1 MKTQLQGAPAPIP
14 SNTIP
19 SGTARV
25 EFQMRPFSR
34 LAPNVIALHANERPP
49 VVQTR
54 RRGRLPAGVSRLFR
68 SARPK
73 FYVGVVCL
81 LREASNHDVP
91 VRVFQ
96 VMEDG
101 RFGVCA
107 LTDRLIT
114 IAEAGVVTDRAL
126 VKECV
131 LIRTATLRGLYA

>member
-1 MKTQLQGAPAPIP
+1 MKNQLQGAFAPDVAP
-14 SNTIP
+14 P
-19 SGTARV
+19 LLPCR
-25 EFQMRPFSR
+25 R

-49 VVQTR
+49 VVQSR

-68 SARPK
+68 DDRPK
-73 FYVGVVCL
+73 IYVGVVCL

-101 RFGVCA
+101 RFAICA

-114 IAEAGVVTDRAL
+114 IADAGVVADKAVAR
-126 VKECV
+126 ECV